1 MKRIIIISSLA
12 LLLVVGIASAMTLT
26 GTSQE
31 IKEFAGEIMDNPPEE
46 MLGGLANAP
55 FNFIG
60 TRIGTSTSPVNIYGD
75 NVASTT
81 YPAFIGREIN
91 TATIEIGVI
100 NASSTSNVHLSL
112 LGSNDDECD
121 TATTTTSYTNQATI
135 GQIKWYDLGE
145 HLSNK
150 VHSTSLAV
158 GTSTLIWTNPT
169 AGTTREIVL
178 ENLHSQCV
186 ALQVNGSYV
195 QLWSRITTKED

>member
-1 MKRIIIISSLA
+1 MKKTIIISSLA
-12 LLLVVGIASAMTLT
+12 LLLVVGVASAMTLT
-26 GTSQE
+26 GTPQE
-31 IKEFAGEIMDNPPEE
+31 IKDVVGETIDSPPEVNF
-46 MLGGLANAP
+46 GGFANAP
-55 FNFIG
+55 FNIIG
-60 TRIGTSTSPVNIYGD
+60 TRTGTSTSPVNIYGD

-100 NASSTSNVHLSL
+100 NASSTSNVHISL

-121 TATTTTSYTNQATI
+121 TATSTTIYDQATV

-145 HLSNK
+145 HLTNK
-150 VHSTSLAV
+150 VHSTSLAKA
-158 GTSTLIWTNPT
+158 TSTLIWDNPT

-186 ALQVNGSYV
+186 ALEVNGSYI
-195 QLWSRITTKED
+195 QLWSRITTKEN